1 MALADY
7 IILIRGGGGVSF
19 EEIAYP
25 CWCDG
30 GKEADTIAGDEGGES
45 MKIRKRKT
53 DRKDIQVDIAQGQQ
67 QGTKKKKLSKKQM
80 KIIGIVLLVLLVIGA
95 VTSPNTATNMNTY
108 TEMSKEKAEKQG
120 EQEKQRKQ
128 EEEKAAAINSID
140 SKTVEEA
147 QQIIAPYQSK
157 TTYSKYGDTSNF
169 ETEDVT
175 NSFGSPINDLIVV
188 KHDYNQYDNTV
199 KMYILSRSDNDRRLQ
214 EERLE
219 KTYSKSDA
227 IADLQ
232 TYGESNFYKFD
243 LGIIQMA
250 DASQTTTFVNET
262 TWHVKSKCTITNL
275 YGIEVAHNIEAD
287 VHTDHTVDNVQVY

>member
-1 MALADY
+1 
-7 IILIRGGGGVSF
+7 
-19 EEIAYP
+19 
-25 CWCDG
+25 
-30 GKEADTIAGDEGGES
+30 
-45 MKIRKRKT
+45 MKIGKRKT
-53 DRKDIQVDIAQGQQ
+53 DGENAPVDINQGQQ

-80 KIIGIVLLVLLVIGA
+80 KAIGIALLVLLVVGA
-95 VTSPNTATNMNTY
+95 VTNPDTATNINTS
-108 TEMSKEKAEKQG
+108 TEMSKEEKKKQE

-128 EEEKAAAINSID
+128 EEEKAAVINSID

-147 QQIIAPYQSK
+147 LQIIAPYQMSVK
-157 TTYSKYGDTSNF
+157 YSKYGDQSGF
-169 ETEDVT
+169 ETEDVA

-188 KHDYNQYDNTV
+188 KHDYDYDNSV
-199 KMYILSRSDNDRRLQ
+199 KMYILSRGENDIRLKA
-214 EERLE
+214 EALE

-227 IADLQ
+227 IADLM
-232 TYGESNFYKFD
+232 TYGKSNFYKFD

-287 VHTDHTVDNVQVY
+287 VHTDHTVENVQVY